1 MHSPYAALEYA
12 KREKNCYG
20 IKQQQQQQHCPWMHL
35 PLESDANEQK

>member
-1 MHSPYAALEYA
+1 MHSLYAALEYA

-20 IKQQQQQQHCPWMHL
+20 IKQQQQQHCPWMHL